1 MILLQKTRHSVTSK
15 SEEESGGL
23 RVLTLTSW
31 IPRLKKG
38 KFYIEGDLKDVDN
51 SIKDRRSFESSRYKT
66 SSVVRRI
73 SARVLATKN
82 KERKKRLYVLEGI
95 LAEEENNNPRT
106 PHFIMEKFK
115 FGFPDNWENIV
126 KHWIRIEA
134 QNSKNYLNMS
144 GTNSSMQSNLSN
156 CENNETQLT
165 NSSTNS
171 SGFIHSRLTNLSTTV
186 DAQTDIPDLTMMRTD
201 LRRSSNDIA
210 ATGEVPAYIPHVD
223 LPEDAEDIITA
234 PDRDAGCAKD
244 CCLRAYL
251 LYRFCDVCMFND
263 IQINTSDICCSVIIV
278 QLGDQVGCPA
288 GG

>member
-1 MILLQKTRHSVTSK
+1 MLQKTRHSVTSK

-23 RVLTLTSW
+23 RVRTLTSW

-51 SIKDRRSFESSRYKT
+51 SIKDQRSFKSSRYRT
-66 SSVVRRI
+66 SSVTRRKA
-73 SARVLATKN
+73 ARVVATKN
-82 KERKKRLYVLEGI
+82 KERKKRLYVLEGN
-95 LAEEENNNPRT
+95 LAEEEDNTRT
-106 PHFIMEKFK
+106 PHFIVENFK
-115 FGFPDNWENIV
+115 FGFPENWEKIV

-165 NSSTNS
+165 DSSTNS

-223 LPEDAEDIITA
+223 LPEDAEDII
-234 PDRDAGCAKD
+234 G
-244 CCLRAYL
+244 
-251 LYRFCDVCMFND
+251 
-263 IQINTSDICCSVIIV
+263 
-278 QLGDQVGCPA
+278 
-288 GG
+288 

>member
-1 MILLQKTRHSVTSK
+1 MQKTRHSVTSK
-15 SEEESGGL
+15 SEEESRGL

-51 SIKDRRSFESSRYKT
+51 SIKDQGSFESSRYKT
-66 SSVVRRI
+66 SSVARRI

-82 KERKKRLYVLEGI
+82 KERKKRLYVLEGN
-95 LAEEENNNPRT
+95 LAEEEDNTRT
-106 PHFIMEKFK
+106 PHFIVENFK
-115 FGFPDNWENIV
+115 FGFPENWEKIV

-134 QNSKNYLNMS
+134 QNSKNYVNMS
-144 GTNSSMQSNLSN
+144 GTTCQSNLSN

-234 PDRDAGCAKD
+234 PDRDAGGAKD